1 MAYIPINNTQVDPDS
16 PVTAELMTALRDNP
30 LAIAAGEAGAPRIA
44 RSAMGLM
51 GFAGAGNFSTTAGVG
66 TDFRIDVGGSAR
78 QAVFHVHGIA
88 VGGGGTSRPIR
99 IRMSGNGGTTWT
111 GWTTLFT
118 VNDGSPQKVVTLYID
133 RVNGSSYLYGAT
145 VVGDSGPV
153 SIGSGPFN
161 AIEFGIASVADATGH
176 VSGYVIGGAV

>member
-16 PVTAELMTALRDNP
+16 PVTADLMTALRDNP
-30 LAIAAGEAGAPRIA
+30 IAIANGDAGAPRIA

-51 GFAGAGNFSTTAGVG
+51 GFSGAGNFSTTGGVG
-66 TDFRIDVGGSAR
+66 TDFRINVGGDVR
-78 QAVFHVHGIA
+78 QAVFHIHGVA
-88 VGGGGTSRPIR
+88 VGGGGTARPIR
-99 IRMSGNGGTTWT
+99 IRISGNGGTTWS

-118 VNDGSPQKVVTLYID
+118 VNDAATQKVVTLYID
-133 RVNGSSYLYGAT
+133 RVNGSSYIYGDTAA
-145 VVGDSGPV
+145 GDSGPV